1 MEWKKLV
8 EVILR
13 FSLQAWFYCRNGS
26 GGGDGGGDGG
36 EGIGGGAG
44 AGGVGNGGGDEG
56 AGRVVVAEEEGK
68 QR

>member
-13 FSLQAWFYCRNGS
+13 FSLQAWFYCRDGS
-26 GGGDGGGDGG
+26 GGGDGG
-36 EGIGGGAG
+36 EGIGGC
-44 AGGVGNGGGDEG
+44 AGGDGGGGGDEG
-56 AGRVVVAEEEGK
+56 AERVVITEEEGK